1 MIEKTRSMIEQ
12 TSSWLAGTSTL
23 DLYAASKLVRKHA
36 KRGSMVEARRV
47 FDSLHHRDL
56 ALWNALILGYAENGE
71 PELALELFSGIQSFN
86 ERTILAAIKACAC
99 IAEREVDHGR
109 FVKIKALEKGMA
121 VHRLAAREGCD
132 SNDFVASSLVFMY
145 CKCGCL
151 REAERVFSSMIQSNA
166 VAWSS
171 LMHGYADNG
180 LAREALNL
188 FEVLQLEHDR
198 HAMAGDPWAFVA
210 AAKACAILATQ
221 ESCQDFN
228 EKLVP
233 MESLEKGM
241 AIYARAIEKSSH
253 SSTFVSNSLI
263 DMFLKCGS
271 VVDAQRVF
279 TRMEFRGEPNS
290 WTFVAALK
298 ACSNLADL
306 ETGREIHKEIC
317 RRGMEVLEPIVVS
330 LLDFYGRNGSLRS
343 SQLIFDSLSSGTT
356 TILAWN
362 ALIAGYSHQGNT
374 KLVFHLFQAMEA
386 EFVAADGI
394 TFAPPVG

>member
-1 MIEKTRSMIEQ
+1 
-12 TSSWLAGTSTL
+12 
-23 DLYAASKLVRKHA
+23 
-36 KRGSMVEARRV
+36 
-47 FDSLHHRDL
+47 
-56 ALWNALILGYAENGE
+56 
-71 PELALELFSGIQSFN
+71 
-86 ERTILAAIKACAC
+86 
-99 IAEREVDHGR
+99 
-109 FVKIKALEKGMA
+109 
-121 VHRLAAREGCD
+121 
-132 SNDFVASSLVFMY
+132 
-145 CKCGCL
+145 
-151 REAERVFSSMIQSNA
+151 
-166 VAWSS
+166 
-171 LMHGYADNG
+171 MHGYADNG

-188 FEVLQLEHDR
+188 FELLQLEHDR

-228 EKLVP
+228 ENLVP

-279 TRMEFRGEPNS
+279 TRMEFRDSVTWNSLILGYAENGYNESALRIFFCFKRKGGEPNS

-317 RRGMEVLEPIVVS
+317 RRGIEVLEPIVVS
-330 LLDFYGRNGSLRS
+330 LQDFYGRNGSMRS

-394 TFAPPVG
+394 TFVSLLATCTRSTGWMKVWRS